1 MYDDILLPTDDGD
14 GTDAAREHAFDRAER
29 YDATVH
35 ALFVADSDRYSTVTF
50 ESGVVDVL
58 EQLGTEAVA
67 EITERGT
74 ERGLTVVEE
83 VLQGEPHEGIVA
95 YTESEG
101 IDVIVMATHGRA
113 GLDRVLLGSVT
124 ERVVRTS
131 PVPVL
136 VIPLAADASE

>member
-1 MYDDILLPTDDGD
+1 MYDGILLPTDDGD
-14 GTDAAREHAFDRAER
+14 GINAAREHAFDRAER

-58 EQLGTEAVA
+58 EQVGTEAVA
-67 EITERGT
+67 EIT